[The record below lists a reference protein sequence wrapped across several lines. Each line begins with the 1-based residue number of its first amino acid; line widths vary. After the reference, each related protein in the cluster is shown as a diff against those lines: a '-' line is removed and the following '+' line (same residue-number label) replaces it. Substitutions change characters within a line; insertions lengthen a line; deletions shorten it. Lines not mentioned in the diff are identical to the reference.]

1 MKKTALTI
9 ALLLAITVTA
19 SFVLRAQE
27 TPMAKDEGKLK
38 VEVKDSDAK
47 DDVKKADAKA
57 DAVPAKPKKLE
68 DPLGFLPDVVAKIGD
83 AAITKADVLE
93 EAKPM
98 LQVHKTDTS
107 GRSDDPKLW
116 RQMADKMI
124 NKLVETKIL
133 CNMAK
138 NANVTAT
145 DQDVDAEIEN
155 LKKELKENV
164 PPIEFSEWLKM
175 QNLTEQ
181 GIKDNMKK
189 NGHVAIKKWY
199 ETVIVPSVTK
209 EEIEKYYRD
218 NQEKAKTDGLWNA
231 SHILIKTEAPDEEAM
246 AKMSEADAKAA
257 EAKSDEAAKK
267 KAEEIL
273 AKLKA
278 GGDFATLAKENSD
291 CPSGK
296 NGGDLGF
303 FQKGKMVK
311 EFEDAA
317 IALKPGETSGL
328 VKSSFGYHIIRLNKK
343 VDPGFIPLDM
353 VEKEISAMLAQ
364 EKVMKAME
372 DYKQKQKVEIFFK
385 DDSASQM
392 MPPGMGGTPQPKPQ
406 PKPKPEPQPEK

>member
-9 ALLLAITVTA
+9 ALLLGITATT
-19 SFVLRAQE
+19 SFLLRAQD
-27 TPMAKDEGKLK
+27 TPAAKDEVKK
-38 VEVKDSDAK
+38 V
-47 DDVKKADAKA
+47 DVKPLKAGEATPANVKDAKA
-57 DAVPAKPKKLE
+57 DEAAPAKPKKLE

-83 AAITKADVLE
+83 TEITKADVLE

-98 LQVHKTDTS
+98 LQMHKSDTS

-124 NKLVETKIL
+124 NKLVETKVL
-133 CNMAK
+133 SNMAK
-138 NANVTAT
+138 AANVTTT
-145 DQDVDAEIEN
+145 DQDLDAEIET
-155 LKKELKENV
+155 LKKELKSNV

-181 GIKDNMKK
+181 GIKDSMKK

-218 NQEKAKTDGLWNA
+218 NQDKAKTEGLWNA
-231 SHILIKTEAPDEEAM
+231 SHILIKTETADEGEDEDPAK
-246 AKMSEADAKAA
+246 AKMSDDEKKATEAKADA
-257 EAKSDEAAKK
+257 AAKK
-267 KAEEIL
+267 KAEDIL

-278 GGDFATLAKENSD
+278 GGDFAKLAQENSD

-311 EFEDAA
+311 EFEDATV
-317 IALKPGETSGL
+317 ALKPGETSGI
-328 VKSSFGYHIIRLNKK
+328 VKSNFGYHIIKLNK
-343 VDPGFIPLDM
+343 VVPAGFIPLDM

-372 DYKQKQKVEIFFK
+372 DYKQKQKVEVFFK
-385 DDSASQM
+385 DDSANQM
-392 MPPGMGGTPQPKPQ
+392 MPPGIMPQ
-406 PKPKPEPQPEK
+406 PQPEK